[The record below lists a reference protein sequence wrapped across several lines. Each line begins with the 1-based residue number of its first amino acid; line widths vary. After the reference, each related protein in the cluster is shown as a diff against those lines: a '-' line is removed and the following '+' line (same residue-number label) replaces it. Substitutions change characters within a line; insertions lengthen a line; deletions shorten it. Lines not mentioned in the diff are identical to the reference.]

1 MIRIGTSALLLLCV
15 ISSAASADKNKSE
28 FNLFNPTPPDLM
40 REFNTD
46 RPDKTESPYTVDA
59 GHLQWEMDLVNY
71 SYDRRNP
78 QHESRRVQ
86 QLNILSTNFKIGL
99 LNNFDFQL
107 VSDNFLWMRDEDL
120 SVRQANETS
129 GAGDTTLRF
138 KLNLWGNDGGK
149 LAFGLLP
156 FITFPTAS
164 DDLGVQDTEFG
175 VILPLALSLPHDF
188 GLGMMSEFDW
198 VRDERDDLNFVWIN
212 SITVSHEIVKNL
224 EGYIELF
231 TAVDPDR
238 TSSAE
243 ITFDFVITYALNENV
258 QHNAG
263 LNIGLTREPDDWN
276 PFVGLSLRY

>member
-1 MIRIGTSALLLLCV
+1 MIRTAICALLLLST
-15 ISSAASADKNKSE
+15 ISLAAPAERNKSE
-28 FNLFNPTPPDLM
+28 FNLFNPTPPELM

-59 GHLQWEMDLVNY
+59 GHLQLEMDLVNY

-78 QHESRRVQ
+78 EHESRRVQ

-99 LNNFDFQL
+99 LNNLDFQL
-107 VSDNFLWMRDEDL
+107 VSDNFLWLRDEEL
-120 SVRQANETS
+120 ATNQANETS

-149 LAFGLLP
+149 SAFGLLP

-175 VILPLALSLPHDF
+175 LILPLALSLPHDF
-188 GLGMMSEFDW
+188 SLGMMTEFDW
-198 VRDERDDLNFVWIN
+198 VRDQRDDLNFVWVN

-224 EGYIELF
+224 EGYIEFFAAL
-231 TAVDPDR
+231 DPDR
-238 TSSAE
+238 TSAAE
-243 ITFDFVITYALNENV
+243 ITFDFGVTYALNENV
-258 QHNAG
+258 QLDAG
-263 LNIGLTREPDDWN
+263 LNVGLTREPDDWN

>member
-1 MIRIGTSALLLLCV
+1 MFRITISALLFSCAICSIAL
-15 ISSAASADKNKSE
+15 AEKNKSD

-59 GHLQWEMDLVNY
+59 GHLQLEMDLVSY
-71 SYDRRNP
+71 SYDSRNP

-99 LNNFDFQL
+99 LNNLDFQL
-107 VSDNFLWMRDEDL
+107 ISDNFLWLRDEDL
-120 SVRQANETS
+120 STHQANETS

-149 LAFGLLP
+149 SAFGLLP

-175 VILPLALSLPHDF
+175 LILPLALSL
-188 GLGMMSEFDW
+188 
-198 VRDERDDLNFVWIN
+198 
-212 SITVSHEIVKNL
+212 
-224 EGYIELF
+224 
-231 TAVDPDR
+231 
-238 TSSAE
+238 
-243 ITFDFVITYALNENV
+243 
-258 QHNAG
+258 
-263 LNIGLTREPDDWN
+263 
-276 PFVGLSLRY
+276 